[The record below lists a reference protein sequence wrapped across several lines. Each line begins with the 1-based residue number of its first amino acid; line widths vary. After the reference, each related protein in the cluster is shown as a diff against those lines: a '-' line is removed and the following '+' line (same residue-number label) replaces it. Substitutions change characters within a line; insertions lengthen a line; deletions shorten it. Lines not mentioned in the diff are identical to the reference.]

1 VSSTRSYP
9 SRRVQAHHGS
19 MLSKPPASAILHST
33 ESGEYKLS
41 RLGIM
46 SCARIVDTPRP
57 FVARDTHR
65 IDKRYALEKTAQA
78 SLISQASSI
87 RRAFDSPC
95 TRQCAGSDLVRGI
108 RCRASSWKQQ
118 PLAETDPHSTSL
130 DSEPHRRRPIPGSS
144 SFALRSDRRHRRQRT
159 QSLGIL
165 CSIRHERDGKSWVPK
180 LGRQSK
186 SIVVVLSRPRLDWIA
201 SHTGPPATC
210 CRPVGT
216 CRPGRKQ

>member
-1 VSSTRSYP
+1 
-9 SRRVQAHHGS
+9 
-19 MLSKPPASAILHST
+19 MLSEPPASAILHSA

-41 RLGIM
+41 RLDII
-46 SCARIVDTPRP
+46 SSARIVDTPRP
-57 FVARDTHR
+57 FIARDTHR
-65 IDKRYALEKTAQA
+65 IDKRYALEGTVHA
-78 SLISQASSI
+78 SLSSQASSI
-87 RRAFDSPC
+87 RGSSDSPC

-108 RCRASSWKQQ
+108 RCRASSWPQQ
-118 PLAETDPHSTSL
+118 PLAETDPHSRSL
-130 DSEPHRRRPIPGSS
+130 GSEPRRRPPIPGSS

-159 QSLGIL
+159 RSLGIL
-165 CSIRHERDGKSWVPK
+165 CSIRHELDGKSWVPK

-186 SIVVVLSRPRLDWIA
+186 SIVVALSRPRLDWIA